1 MATTIFSAT
10 QSKVMIGSDEIAG
23 LQSIEYKVSRS
34 RQDIVGVGDPLRQ
47 GVMYGVKVV
56 TGKLRVKSRCP
67 PLDAKLA
74 TKELTEAPFGM
85 TLLLN
90 KDDSDTKSKTI
101 NFQGCYLDDREFEM
115 SVNGVGI
122 AVYIFT
128 ATDVE
133 EV

>member
-67 PLDAKLA
+67 PLDVLLSKADL
-74 TKELTEAPFGM
+74 KEAMFTMQAQLK
-85 TLLLN
+85 
-90 KDDSDTKSKTI
+90 KDDSDTPEKTI
-101 NFQGCYLDDREFEM
+101 DFQGCYLDDREFEM

-128 ATDVE
+128 ATDVVE
-133 EV
+133 T